1 MGLVQIGLGVLI
13 VVYNGYAVLAFDELY
28 SLVKTMAFVN
38 GCSDAQTHVDQIKYT
53 RMIAE

>member
-38 GCSDAQTHVDQIKYT
+38 GCSDA
-53 RMIAE
+53 